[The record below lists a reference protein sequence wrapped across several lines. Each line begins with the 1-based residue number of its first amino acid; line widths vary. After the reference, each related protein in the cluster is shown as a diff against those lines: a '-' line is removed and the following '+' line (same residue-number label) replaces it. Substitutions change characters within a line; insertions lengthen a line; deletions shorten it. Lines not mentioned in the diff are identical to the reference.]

1 MPNTC
6 INDSDLIVPAFD
18 ASAKTSQVILNIHP
32 GQVRILD
39 DLAASGLLPFVDRE
53 DAARFAIC
61 YGAHALLIGVPNNY
75 ALLEAKMD
83 ILQDERFERQE
94 GSLAV
99 SVQKYLAAGE
109 LDNARRLVTASFE
122 EYRRIP
128 ISYWQARWISTLV
141 PAIEMLRQRGVRL
154 PETIASCTGHK
165 EAL

>member
-39 DLAASGLLPFVDRE
+39 DLAASGLLRFVDRE

-61 YGAHALLIGVPNNY
+61 YGAHALLIAVPNNY

-83 ILQDERFERQE
+83 ILQDEKRTALLCPSRNIWLPASWTMHD
-94 GSLAV
+94 GS
-99 SVQKYLAAGE
+99 
-109 LDNARRLVTASFE
+109 
-122 EYRRIP
+122 
-128 ISYWQARWISTLV
+128 
-141 PAIEMLRQRGVRL
+141 
-154 PETIASCTGHK
+154 
-165 EAL
+165 

>member
-1 MPNTC
+1 LDDHFDTA
-6 INDSDLIVPAFD
+6 DLIIPAFD
-18 ASAKTSQVILNIHP
+18 VNAKTSRLNLNIHP
-32 GQVRILD
+32 GQGRILD
-39 DLAASGLLPFVDRE
+39 YLAGSDWLPFVDRE

-61 YGAHALLIGVPNNY
+61 YGAHALLIGIPNSY
-75 ALLEAKMD
+75 TLLEARMD
-83 ILQDERFERQE
+83 ILQDERYERAKDC
-94 GSLAV
+94 LAL

-128 ISYWQARWISTLV
+128 IPYWQARWISTLV
-141 PAIEMLRQRGVRL
+141 PAIEMLRQRGVHL

>member
-1 MPNTC
+1 MCEHFDPA
-6 INDSDLIVPAFD
+6 DLIIPAFD
-18 ASAKTSQVILNIHP
+18 VNAKTSRLCLSVHP

-39 DLAASGLLPFVDRE
+39 HLAALDWLPFVDRE
-53 DAARFAIC
+53 DAARFSIC
-61 YGAHALLIGVPNNY
+61 YGAHALLIAVPNDY

-83 ILQDERFERQE
+83 ILQDERFERQKD
-94 GSLAV
+94 SLAV

-128 ISYWQARWISTLV
+128 IPYWRTRWMSTLA

-154 PETIASCTGHK
+154 PETIVTSSGHK